1 MRRAAP
7 AAAPVAVDKEVK
19 RKQRMGDIKLDLHR
33 VLLDNL
39 NLAALEHATEAD
51 LRAEINAIS
60 AEHLNDNAIVLG
72 REDRIILNKELYDE
86 VTGLGP
92 LETLLQDES
101 VNDILVNGPQQIFV
115 ERSGK
120 LELTDVTFKDE
131 RHLLRIIDKIVSAVG
146 RRVDESKPYVDA
158 RLKDGSRFNAMVPPV
173 AVDGSLVS
181 IRKFKK
187 DKLGI
192 DDLVQFGA
200 FSEEMAAYLQAA
212 VSTRLNVIV
221 SGGTGSGKTTTL
233 NALSSFIADDERILT
248 IEDTAE
254 LQLQQTHV
262 GRMESR
268 PPNVEGKG
276 EVSPRDCLKN
286 ALRMRPDRII
296 VGETRGEE
304 VIDMLQAMN
313 TGHDGSMTTIHANNP
328 RDGISRL
335 ENMVAMAGIEMP
347 LKAVRS
353 QISSAVNL
361 IVQASRLQDGS
372 RRMTSITEITGMEG
386 DVISMQEIFR
396 FQRVGPDARQQ
407 DHRPL
412 SQPQACAATS
422 PSASAS
428 GAMICPRPSLNPSQ
442 RSKPHGHQCRTHHL
456 RSDLYRRAGARRRAS
471 IWRLFGRSISLNSRV
486 NRRLE
491 MIEKGDT
498 PRGGAGQICARRC
511 SSTRKSKGIP
521 LYSLWLSEKAQK
533 GRDCLLPATA
543 DHGDGRPFGSV
554 LPWPDR
560 RHRDRSTRAHRRL
573 HRHGGRCCVYVGV
586 HESQQAHGDH
596 RRTAP
601 RCGRADGALLARR
614 SPVHQRHHHREQ
626 RNPRPAC
633 LRIRCDRG

>member
-1 MRRAAP
+1 MFSKYKKTDATPAKQADVTPIEAAKPAAAAASMRRAAQP
-7 AAAPVAVDKEVK
+7 AAPAAVDKEVK
-19 RKQRMGDIKLDLHR
+19 RKQRMGEIKLDLHR
-33 VLLDNL
+33 VLLDSL
-39 NLAALEHATEAD
+39 NLAALEHASESD
-51 LRAEINAIS
+51 LRAEINAIAS
-60 AEHLNDNAIVLG
+60 EHLNDNSIVLN
-72 REDRIILNKELYDE
+72 RDDRMVLNSELYDE

-92 LETLLQDES
+92 LETLLKDET

-115 ERSGK
+115 ERAGK

-146 RRVDESKPYVDA
+146 RRVDESNPYVDA

-200 FSEEMAAYLQAA
+200 FTEEMAAYLQAA
-212 VSTRLNVIV
+212 VATRLNVIV

-233 NALSSFIADDERILT
+233 NALSSFIDNAERILT

-313 TGHDGSMTTIHANNP
+313 TGHDGSMTTIHANSA
-328 RDGISRL
+328 RDGVSRL
-335 ENMVAMAGIEMP
+335 ENMIAMAGIEMP

-396 FQRVGPDARQQ
+396 YQRVGLTPDNKIIGHFTATGVRSHYAERFRMWGY
-407 DHRPL
+407 DLP
-412 SQPQACAATS
+412 SSIYEPIAA
-422 PSASAS
+422 
-428 GAMICPRPSLNPSQ
+428 
-442 RSKPHGHQCRTHHL
+442 
-456 RSDLYRRAGARRRAS
+456 
-471 IWRLFGRSISLNSRV
+471 
-486 NRRLE
+486 E
-491 MIEKGDT
+491 
-498 PRGGAGQICARRC
+498 
-511 SSTRKSKGIP
+511 
-521 LYSLWLSEKAQK
+521 
-533 GRDCLLPATA
+533 
-543 DHGDGRPFGSV
+543 
-554 LPWPDR
+554 
-560 RHRDRSTRAHRRL
+560 
-573 HRHGGRCCVYVGV
+573 
-586 HESQQAHGDH
+586 
-596 RRTAP
+596 
-601 RCGRADGALLARR
+601 
-614 SPVHQRHHHREQ
+614 
-626 RNPRPAC
+626 
-633 LRIRCDRG
+633 

>member
-1 MRRAAP
+1 MFSKYKKPGTPAVPENKVAAKPVVDLPVPKAAGAVTRKAPP
-7 AAAPVAVDKEVK
+7 AAVAAQVTPMDKEKK
-19 RKQRMGDIKLDLHR
+19 RKERMGEIKLDLHR

-39 NLAALEHATEAD
+39 NLSALEHATEQD
-51 LRAEINAIS
+51 LRQEISSIAS
-60 AEHLNDNAIVLG
+60 EFLEERSVVLN
-72 REDRIILNKELYDE
+72 REDRQTLTSELYDE

-92 LETLLQDES
+92 LETLLKDET

-146 RRVDESKPYVDA
+146 RRVDESNPYVDA

-200 FSEEMAAYLQAA
+200 FTEEMAAYLQAA
-212 VSTRLNVIV
+212 VATRLNIIV

-233 NALSSFIADDERILT
+233 NALSSFIDNAERILT

-254 LQLQQTHV
+254 LQLQQIHV

-313 TGHDGSMTTIHANNP
+313 TGHDGSMTTIHANSA
-328 RDGISRL
+328 RDGVSRL
-335 ENMVAMAGIEMP
+335 ENMIAMAGIEMP

-386 DVISMQEIFR
+386 EVISMQEIFR
-396 FQRVGPDARQQ
+396 YQRVGLTPDNKIIG
-407 DHRPL
+407 HFT
-412 SQPQACAATS
+412 ATGVR
-422 PSASAS
+422 SAYAERFRMW
-428 GAMICPRPSLNPSQ
+428 GY
-442 RSKPHGHQCRTHHL
+442 
-456 RSDLYRRAGARRRAS
+456 DLPAS
-471 IWRLFGRSISLNSRV
+471 IYEPI
-486 NRRLE
+486 
-491 MIEKGDT
+491 
-498 PRGGAGQICARRC
+498 A
-511 SSTRKSKGIP
+511 
-521 LYSLWLSEKAQK
+521 AQ
-533 GRDCLLPATA
+533 
-543 DHGDGRPFGSV
+543 
-554 LPWPDR
+554 
-560 RHRDRSTRAHRRL
+560 
-573 HRHGGRCCVYVGV
+573 
-586 HESQQAHGDH
+586 
-596 RRTAP
+596 
-601 RCGRADGALLARR
+601 
-614 SPVHQRHHHREQ
+614 
-626 RNPRPAC
+626 
-633 LRIRCDRG
+633 

>member
-1 MRRAAP
+1 MFSKYKKDKAP
-7 AAAPVAVDKEVK
+7 AAITPDEKPANVTPVETPKAAPVATVQRKANASAPVQVAPVDKERK
-19 RKQRMGDIKLDLHR
+19 RKERMGEIKLDLHR

-39 NLAALEHATEAD
+39 NLSALEHASEQD
-51 LRAEINAIS
+51 LRQEIS
-60 AEHLNDNAIVLG
+60 AIASEHLQAQAIVLN
-72 REDRIILNKELYDE
+72 REDRQTLTSELYDE

-92 LETLLQDES
+92 LETLLKDET

-115 ERSGK
+115 ERDGK
-120 LELTDVTFKDE
+120 LEISDITFKDE

-146 RRVDESKPYVDA
+146 RRVDESNPYVDA

-192 DDLVQFGA
+192 DDLVNFGA
-200 FSEEMAAYLQAA
+200 FTEEMAAYLQAA
-212 VSTRLNVIV
+212 VATRLNIIV

-233 NALSSFIADDERILT
+233 NALSSFIDNAERILT

-313 TGHDGSMTTIHANNP
+313 TGHDGSMTTIHANSA
-328 RDGISRL
+328 RDGVSRL
-335 ENMVAMAGIEMP
+335 ENMIAMAGIEMP

-372 RRMTSITEITGMEG
+372 RRMTSITEVTGMEG
-386 DVISMQEIFR
+386 EVISMQEIFR
-396 FQRVGPDARQQ
+396 YQRVGLTPENKIIGHFTATGVRSAYAERFRMWGYDL
-407 DHRPL
+407 P
-412 SQPQACAATS
+412 SSIYEPIAA
-422 PSASAS
+422 
-428 GAMICPRPSLNPSQ
+428 Q
-442 RSKPHGHQCRTHHL
+442 
-456 RSDLYRRAGARRRAS
+456 
-471 IWRLFGRSISLNSRV
+471 
-486 NRRLE
+486 
-491 MIEKGDT
+491 
-498 PRGGAGQICARRC
+498 
-511 SSTRKSKGIP
+511 
-521 LYSLWLSEKAQK
+521 
-533 GRDCLLPATA
+533 
-543 DHGDGRPFGSV
+543 
-554 LPWPDR
+554 
-560 RHRDRSTRAHRRL
+560 
-573 HRHGGRCCVYVGV
+573 
-586 HESQQAHGDH
+586 
-596 RRTAP
+596 
-601 RCGRADGALLARR
+601 
-614 SPVHQRHHHREQ
+614 
-626 RNPRPAC
+626 
-633 LRIRCDRG
+633 

>member
-1 MRRAAP
+1 MFSRYKKADAKPSAAVAQK
-7 AAAPVAVDKEVK
+7 AAAPQQPTTKTESQASAPTAAVDAKKVMRRPMAQAAGEVAAGDKERR
-19 RKQRMGDIKLDLHR
+19 RKERLGEIKLELHR
-33 VLLDNL
+33 ELLDNL
-39 NLAALEHATEAD
+39 NLAALDKASERE
-51 LRAEINAIS
+51 LRAEITAI
-60 AEHLNDNAIVLG
+60 ATEVLQEKAIVLN
-72 REDRIILNKELYDE
+72 REERSTLFQELYDE

-92 LETLLQDES
+92 LETLLQDET
-101 VNDILVNGPQQIFV
+101 VNDILVNGPKQIFV
-115 ERSGK
+115 ERAGK
-120 LELTDVTFKDE
+120 LELTDIVFKDE

-146 RRVDESKPYVDA
+146 RRVDESNPYVDA
-158 RLKDGSRFNAMVPPV
+158 RLADGSRFNAMVSPI

-192 DDLVQFGA
+192 DDLVRFGA

-212 VSTRLNVIV
+212 VATRLNVIV

-233 NALSSFIADDERILT
+233 NALSSFIDNAERILT

-313 TGHDGSMTTIHANNP
+313 TGHDGSMTTIHANNA

-335 ENMVAMAGIEMP
+335 ENMIAMAGIEMP
-347 LKAVRS
+347 IKAVRS

-396 FQRVGPDARQQ
+396 FQRTGLTPENKIIG
-407 DHRPL
+407 HFT
-412 SQPQACAATS
+412 ATGVRS
-422 PSASAS
+422 HYSERFRLWGYDLPPEIYEPSA
-428 GAMICPRPSLNPSQ
+428 G
-442 RSKPHGHQCRTHHL
+442 
-456 RSDLYRRAGARRRAS
+456 
-471 IWRLFGRSISLNSRV
+471 
-486 NRRLE
+486 
-491 MIEKGDT
+491 
-498 PRGGAGQICARRC
+498 
-511 SSTRKSKGIP
+511 
-521 LYSLWLSEKAQK
+521 
-533 GRDCLLPATA
+533 
-543 DHGDGRPFGSV
+543 
-554 LPWPDR
+554 
-560 RHRDRSTRAHRRL
+560 
-573 HRHGGRCCVYVGV
+573 
-586 HESQQAHGDH
+586 
-596 RRTAP
+596 
-601 RCGRADGALLARR
+601 
-614 SPVHQRHHHREQ
+614 
-626 RNPRPAC
+626 
-633 LRIRCDRG
+633 